1 MHLLWFTVV
10 WADSP
15 SFRPASKRSHGC
27 PLLWPANVFRS
38 RNIRQPKEKDLPGIP
53 FFSKNR
59 QGCKRPDRVAPLK
72 KKAETAPSAY
82 APEPDGGPSR
92 GSSCMNPRTFFKT
105 PPSKPPDTRGRR
117 AGRRFAPRKDGRDV

>member
-72 KKAETAPSAY
+72 KKKAEAAPPAQAPAAAGGPPPAPPRMNRRSGRETANTK
-82 APEPDGGPSR
+82 R
-92 GSSCMNPRTFFKT
+92 
-105 PPSKPPDTRGRR
+105 
-117 AGRRFAPRKDGRDV
+117 